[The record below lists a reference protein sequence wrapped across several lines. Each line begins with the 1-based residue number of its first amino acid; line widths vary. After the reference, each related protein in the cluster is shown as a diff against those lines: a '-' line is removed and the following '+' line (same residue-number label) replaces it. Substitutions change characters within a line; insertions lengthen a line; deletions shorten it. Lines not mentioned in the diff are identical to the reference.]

1 MSKLKEALEAGK
13 FALTGELGPPK
24 GVDIHAMMEEAEKY
38 LKGRVLAINV
48 TDNQSSVMRIG
59 SLGICARLVQA
70 GFEPIFQI
78 TCRDR
83 NRLAI
88 QSDILSAYILGI
100 RNILAL
106 TGDHPS
112 LGDHPGAKCVF
123 DLDSVSLLYTITKLK
138 SGKDLSGNDLIGAPK
153 DIFPGASVTPG
164 ADPLEP
170 QLIKMEK
177 KVEAGA
183 RFFQTQ
189 AIYEP
194 SKFEKFMKS
203 AQKLKVPV
211 LAGIVIVKSP
221 AMAKY
226 MNEKVAGVFVPDE
239 IIKPL
244 SSASKDDR
252 PKVAIDLMANLMKEL
267 KPMCQG
273 FHIMAMGWEKY
284 VPELIQ
290 KAGLA

>member
-1 MSKLKEALEAGK
+1 MSKLKESLEAGK
-13 FALTGELGPPK
+13 FTVTGELGPPK
-24 GVDIHAMMEEAEKY
+24 GIDINAMMEEADHY
-38 LKGRVLAINV
+38 LKGRVVAINV

-70 GFEPIFQI
+70 GYEPIYQI

-88 QSDILSAYILGI
+88 QSDILSGYVLGI

-112 LGDHPGAKCVF
+112 LGDHPQAKSVF
-123 DLDSVSLLYTITKLK
+123 DLDSVSLLYTITQMKN
-138 SGKDLSGNDLIGAPK
+138 GKDLSGADLVGTPK
-153 DIFPGASVTPG
+153 DIFPGSSVTPG

-177 KVEAGA
+177 KISAGA
-183 RFFQTQ
+183 KFFQTQ

-194 SKFEKFMKS
+194 KKFEQFMNQAGKF
-203 AQKLKVPV
+203 KVPV
-211 LAGIVIVKSP
+211 LAGIVIIKSP

-226 MNEKVAGVFVPDE
+226 MNEKVAGVNVPE
-239 IIKPL
+239 AIIKKL
-244 SSASKDDR
+244 SDASKEHR
-252 PKVAIDLMANLMKEL
+252 AKVAIELMATLMKEL
-267 KPMCQG
+267 KPMAQG

-284 VPELIQ
+284 VPSLLGQ
-290 KAGLA
+290 VGLA

>member
-1 MSKLKEALEAGK
+1 MSRLKQTLEANQ
-13 FALTGELGPPK
+13 FAITGELGPPK
-24 GVDIHAMMEEAEKY
+24 GIDISQMMKEAEQF
-38 LKGRVLAINV
+38 LKNRVIAINV

-59 SLGICARLVQA
+59 SLGICATLVKE

-88 QSDILSAYILGI
+88 QSDILSAYVLGV

-123 DLDSVSLLYTITKLK
+123 DLDSVSLLHTISNMKN
-138 SGKDLSGNDLIGAPK
+138 GKDLSGNDLVGAPSE
-153 DIFPGASVTPG
+153 IFPGASVTPG
-164 ADPLEP
+164 ADPIEP

-177 KVEAGA
+177 KVQAGA
-183 RFFQTQ
+183 KFFQTQ
-189 AIYEP
+189 AIYEAD
-194 SKFEKFMKS
+194 KFERFMKS
-203 AQKLKVPV
+203 ASRLNVPV

-226 MNEKVAGVFVPDE
+226 MNEKVAGVFVPDD

-244 SSASKDDR
+244 ASASKDDR
-252 PKVAIDLMANLMKEL
+252 PKVAIDLMANLMKQL

-284 VPELIQ
+284 IPELLQ
-290 KAGLA
+290 KAELV

>member
-1 MSKLKEALEAGK
+1 MSKLKEALESGK
-13 FALTGELGPPK
+13 FVITGELGPPK
-24 GVDIHAMMEEAEKY
+24 GVNIEKMMEEAEQY
-38 LKGRVLAINV
+38 LKDRVVAINV

-59 SLGICARLVQA
+59 SLGICAKLVQE
-70 GFEPIFQI
+70 GYEPIFQI

-88 QSDILSAYILGI
+88 QSDVLSAYILGI

-106 TGDHPS
+106 TGDHPT
-112 LGDHPGAKCVF
+112 LGDHPGSKPVF
-123 DLDSVSLLYTITKLK
+123 DLDSVSLLMTLNQLK
-138 SGKDLSGNDLIGAPK
+138 EGKDLSENELEGAPGE
-153 DIFPGASVTPG
+153 IFTGASVTPG

-170 QLIKMEK
+170 QIIKMEK

-183 RFFQTQ
+183 KFFQTQ

-194 SKFEKFMKS
+194 AKFEKFMKE
-203 AQKLKVPV
+203 AEKFKVPV
-211 LAGIVIVKSP
+211 LAGIVIVKS
-221 AMAKY
+221 AGMAKY
-226 MNEKVAGVFVPDE
+226 MNANVAGVFVPE
-239 IIKPL
+239 NIIKPL
-244 SSASKDDR
+244 AEASKEDR

-284 VPELIQ
+284 VPELLE

>member
-1 MSKLKEALEAGK
+1 MSKLKEALESGK
-13 FALTGELGPPK
+13 FVITGELGPPK
-24 GVDIHAMMEEAEKY
+24 GVDISAMMEEAEKY
-38 LKGRVLAINV
+38 LKGRVVAINV

-59 SLGICARLVQA
+59 SLGICAKLVQE
-70 GFEPIFQI
+70 GYEPIYQI

-106 TGDHPS
+106 TGDHPT
-112 LGDHPGAKCVF
+112 LGDHPGSKPVF
-123 DLDSVSLLYTITKLK
+123 DLDSVSLLMTINELK
-138 SGKDLSGNDLIGAPK
+138 NGKDLAGNELQGAPS

-170 QLIKMEK
+170 QIIKMEK

-183 RFFQTQ
+183 KFFQTQ

-194 SKFEKFMKS
+194 SKFEKFMKE
-203 AQKLKVPV
+203 AEKFKVPV
-211 LAGIVIVKSP
+211 LAGIVIVKS
-221 AMAKY
+221 AGMAKY
-226 MNEKVAGVFVPDE
+226 MNANVAGVFVPE
-239 IIKPL
+239 SIIKPL
-244 SSASKDDR
+244 AEASKEDR

-284 VPELIQ
+284 VPELLE
-290 KAGLA
+290 KAGLV

>member
-1 MSKLKEALEAGK
+1 MSKLKEALESGK
-13 FALTGELGPPK
+13 FVITGELGPPK
-24 GVDIHAMMEEAEKY
+24 GVNIEKMMEEAEQY
-38 LKGRVLAINV
+38 LKDRVVAINV

-59 SLGICARLVQA
+59 SLGICAKLVQE
-70 GFEPIFQI
+70 GYEPIFQI

-88 QSDILSAYILGI
+88 QSDVLSAYILGI

-106 TGDHPS
+106 TGDHPT
-112 LGDHPGAKCVF
+112 LGDHPGSKPVF
-123 DLDSVSLLYTITKLK
+123 DLDSVSLLMTLNQLK
-138 SGKDLSGNDLIGAPK
+138 EGKDLSGNELEGAPSE
-153 DIFPGASVTPG
+153 IFTGASVTPG

-170 QLIKMEK
+170 QIIKMEK

-183 RFFQTQ
+183 KFFQTQ

-194 SKFEKFMKS
+194 AKFEKFMKE
-203 AQKLKVPV
+203 AEKFKVPV
-211 LAGIVIVKSP
+211 LAGIVIVKS
-221 AMAKY
+221 AGMAKY
-226 MNEKVAGVFVPDE
+226 MNANVAGVFVPE
-239 IIKPL
+239 NIIKPL
-244 SSASKDDR
+244 AEASKEDR

-284 VPELIQ
+284 VPELLE

>member
-13 FALTGELGPPK
+13 FAVTGELGPPK
-24 GVDIHAMMEEAEKY
+24 GVDIAAMMEEAEKY
-38 LKGRVLAINV
+38 LKGRVLGINV

-59 SLGICARLVQA
+59 SLGICAKLVQA
-70 GFEPIFQI
+70 GFEPIYQI

-88 QSDILSAYILGI
+88 QSDILSGYVLGI
-100 RNILAL
+100 RNILSL

-112 LGDHPGAKCVF
+112 LGDHPGARCVF
-123 DLDSVSLLYTITKLK
+123 DLDSVSLLHTISTMKN
-138 SGKDLSGNDLIGAPK
+138 GKDLSGADLIGAPK

-170 QLIKMEK
+170 QLLKMQK

-194 SKFEKFMKS
+194 SKFEKFMKAAS
-203 AQKLKVPV
+203 KLKAPV

-226 MNEKVAGVFVPDE
+226 MNEKVAGVFVPE
-239 IIKPL
+239 SIIKPL
-244 SSASKDDR
+244 GAASKEDR
-252 PKVAIDLMANLMKEL
+252 PKVAIDLMAKLMTEL
-267 KPMCQG
+267 KPMAQG
-273 FHIMAMGWEKY
+273 FHLMAMGWEKY
-284 VPELIQ
+284 VPELMQ
-290 KAGLA
+290 KAGIA